1 MLCTALHCSW
11 PDNFCRNASQ
21 LCVTPVGAFFSPADE
36 FGDPGV
42 IYMFSI
48 QQSGCGSLALKAH
61 KQEFTIGL
69 NTSKETEWWLRIYFW
84 ASFLPLSSSFFQS
97 GRNKKASWQA
107 WGSDTL
113 RLQLQAPSNY
123 FFNSWVWELLLQPCC
138 ILRAVSGLLV
148 AACVGCRNLGLVL
161 LKSEVGATNRG
172 SQASPLATEVRLF
185 SFMSTTFTFFLTRQ
199 IDWCACAAPEHICPV
214 PSHSCVSLHQPAG
227 TVSL

>member
-1 MLCTALHCSW
+1 MTQDILLSFIST
-11 PDNFCRNASQ
+11 SQ
-21 LCVTPVGAFFSPADE
+21 FLFFSE
-36 FGDPGV
+36 WEEQKG
-42 IYMFSI
+42 
-48 QQSGCGSLALKAH
+48 QLSG
-61 KQEFTIGL
+61 
-69 NTSKETEWWLRIYFW
+69 LRFR
-84 ASFLPLSSSFFQS
+84 P
-97 GRNKKASWQA
+97 
-107 WGSDTL
+107 L